1 MTSPGAQPA
10 DPGVVVVGAGL
21 AAAHVVSTLREA
33 GDSRRVSVI
42 GDEGLPPYE
51 RPGLSKGV
59 LQGTQDADALL
70 VHPRGW
76 YDEHDV
82 EQHLDDPAIA
92 LDLAGSRVRLASGAT
107 VPYTDLVIATGA
119 RPRLPDLPGLSLAG
133 VHTLRRLP
141 DCLALRSSF
150 RPGRRL
156 VVLGAG
162 WIGLEVAA
170 AAVGAGLAVTV
181 LEYADVPLRTALGNR
196 MGRYFAELHRSH
208 GVDLRTGVRVTGLEG
223 GESVTGVR
231 AGDDLFEAD
240 LVVVGVGA
248 SPNAELARQAGLAV
262 DNGVVVDERLRA
274 RAHVYAIGDVANAL
288 NPALGLRLRVEHWDN
303 AIRQGDLV
311 GRLLLGEDVRYDWQ
325 PYFYSD
331 QYDLG
336 MEYVGRGSASDDVVL
351 RGAEE
356 SGEFIAFWLR
366 EGTVTAAMNV
376 NTWDVSDD
384 LRALLGQ
391 RIDPARLADPAIP
404 LEALAAGGSGA

>member
-1 MTSPGAQPA
+1 M
-10 DPGVVVVGAGL
+10 
-21 AAAHVVSTLREA
+21 
-33 GDSRRVSVI
+33 
-42 GDEGLPPYE
+42 
-51 RPGLSKGV
+51 
-59 LQGTQDADALL
+59 
-70 VHPRGW
+70 
-76 YDEHDV
+76 
-82 EQHLDDPAIA
+82 
-92 LDLAGSRVRLASGAT
+92 
-107 VPYTDLVIATGA
+107 
-119 RPRLPDLPGLSLAG
+119 
-133 VHTLRRLP
+133 
-141 DCLALRSSF
+141 
-150 RPGRRL
+150 
-156 VVLGAG
+156 
-162 WIGLEVAA
+162 
-170 AAVGAGLAVTV
+170 
-181 LEYADVPLRTALGNR
+181 
-196 MGRYFAELHRSH
+196 
-208 GVDLRTGVRVTGLEG
+208 
-223 GESVTGVR
+223 TGVR